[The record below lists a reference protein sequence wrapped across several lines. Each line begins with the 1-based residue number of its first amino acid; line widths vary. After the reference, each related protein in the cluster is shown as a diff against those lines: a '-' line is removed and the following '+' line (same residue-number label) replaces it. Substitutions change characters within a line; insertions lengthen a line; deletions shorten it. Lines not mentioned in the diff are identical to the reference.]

1 MRLNKL
7 SIRDKEIFEKYL
19 SLDKRELSVYAFLN
33 IYIWKGLFEIRWA
46 VIEDNLCIFVKDK
59 IGCFL
64 YLPPLGK
71 IKTPE
76 VIRLVFETMDKTNRN
91 KEVSRIENVEEKD
104 VVFYRNLGYGC
115 QDKYPDYLCKRTEQ
129 IELKGNQFK
138 SKRASFNYFIKHY
151 KSECLP
157 FSSRYKND
165 CLKLYYRW
173 MKNRKAQNRNPV
185 YQGMLKDSLTC
196 LQVLLDEYRNLG
208 ATGRIV
214 KVNGGIK
221 AFTFGFKLNSDI
233 FCVLY
238 EVTDLSIKGLAQFIF
253 REFCRELAGY
263 EYINIMDDS
272 GLENLKRVKLSYHP
286 IKLVPAYIVKRSSS
300 F

>member
-19 SLDKRELSVYAFLN
+19 SLDRRELSVYAFPN
-33 IYIWKGLFEIRWA
+33 IYIWQELFEIRWA
-46 VIEDNLCIFVKDK
+46 VIRDNLCIFVKDK

-76 VIRLVFETMDKTNRN
+76 VIRAVFETMDKTNRN

-104 VVFYRNLGYGC
+104 VVFYRNLGYGY
-115 QDKYPDYLCKRTEQ
+115 QDKYPDYLCKRREQ
-129 IELKGNQFK
+129 VELKGNQFK

-173 MKNRKAQNRNPV
+173 MKNRKAQNQNPV
-185 YQGMLKDSLTC
+185 YQGMLKDNLVC

-214 KVNGGIK
+214 KVNGEIK

-238 EVTDLSIKGLAQFIF
+238 ETTDLSIKGLAQFIF

-286 IKLVPAYIVKRSSS
+286 TRLIPAYIINRN
-300 F
+300 